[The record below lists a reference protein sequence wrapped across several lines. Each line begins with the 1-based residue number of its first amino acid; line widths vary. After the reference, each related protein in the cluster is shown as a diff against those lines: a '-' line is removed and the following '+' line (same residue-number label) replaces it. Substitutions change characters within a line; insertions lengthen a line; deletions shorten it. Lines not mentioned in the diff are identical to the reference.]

1 MSRIPLAISLL
12 AVVGMALSAVSLKNH
27 YSGEKTEYCDLSD
40 NFNCDLVNR
49 SVYSHIGPVPVAAIG
64 LVGYAA
70 LFVLSRLR
78 QRGARVLILLGA
90 LAGLAFA
97 LRLTYIEAY
106 VLGVWC
112 ILCLGSLAT
121 IVLITVLSAVSVGKK
136 AVPADTEL
144 ARIAENHVGRAPSPA
159 AFR

>member
-1 MSRIPLAISLL
+1 MSRILLVISLL

-27 YSGEKTEYCDLSD
+27 YSGVKTEYCDLGD

-70 LFVLSRLR
+70 LFALSRLR
-78 QRGARVLILLGA
+78 RHGARVLILLAA

-97 LRLTYIEAY
+97 LYLTYIEAY

-121 IVLITVLSAVSVGKK
+121 IVAITVLSAF
-136 AVPADTEL
+136 AV
-144 ARIAENHVGRAPSPA
+144 RAPQVRPSGT
-159 AFR
+159 

>member
-1 MSRIPLAISLL
+1 MSRVLLVISLL

-27 YSGEKTEYCDLSD
+27 YGGEKTEYCDLGE
-40 NFNCDLVNR
+40 NFNCDVVNR

-70 LFVLSRLR
+70 LFALSRLR
-78 QRGARVLILLGA
+78 GRGAQVLMLLGA
-90 LAGLAFA
+90 LAGLALA

-112 ILCLGSLAT
+112 ILCLGSLAA
-121 IVLITVLSAVSVGKK
+121 IVGITALSVAAVAKR
-136 AVPADTEL
+136 PA
-144 ARIAENHVGRAPSPA
+144 
-159 AFR
+159 

>member
-1 MSRIPLAISLL
+1 MSRILLVISLL
-12 AVVGMALSAVSLKNH
+12 AVIGMALSAVSLKNH
-27 YSGEKTEYCDLSD
+27 YSGVKTEYCDLGD

-49 SVYSHIGPVPVAAIG
+49 SVYSHIGPLPVAAIG
-64 LVGYAA
+64 LIGYAA
-70 LFVLSRLR
+70 LFALSRLR
-78 QRGARVLILLGA
+78 QRGAKVLMLLGA

-97 LRLTYIEAY
+97 LYLTYIEAY

-136 AVPADTEL
+136 AIPADT
-144 ARIAENHVGRAPSPA
+144 
-159 AFR
+159 

>member
-1 MSRIPLAISLL
+1 MSRILLVISLL

-27 YSGEKTEYCDLSD
+27 YSGVKTEYCDLGD

-64 LVGYAA
+64 LAGYAV

-97 LRLTYIEAY
+97 LYLTYIEAY

-121 IVLITVLSAVSVGKK
+121 IVAITVLSAF
-136 AVPADTEL
+136 AV
-144 ARIAENHVGRAPSPA
+144 RAPQVRPSGT
-159 AFR
+159 

>member
-1 MSRIPLAISLL
+1 MSRILLVTSLL

-27 YSGEKTEYCDLSD
+27 YSGEKTGYCDLGD
-40 NFNCDLVNR
+40 TFNCDLVNR

-70 LFVLSRLR
+70 LFALSRLR
-78 QRGARVLILLGA
+78 QRGAHVVMLLGA

-112 ILCLGSLAT
+112 ILCLGSLGA
-121 IVLITVLSAVSVGKK
+121 IAGITALSVAAVAKR
-136 AVPADTEL
+136 PA
-144 ARIAENHVGRAPSPA
+144 
-159 AFR
+159 